1 MRVSMQQ
8 SYHSMTNQFNTLS
21 NSLQKT
27 VTQMATGKRL
37 LLPSDDPIA
46 ATRIS
51 QLNRDQAAIDQY
63 QSNIDA
69 ASSSMNQ
76 QESVLDS
83 VNNTLLSI
91 RDDLLAVQND
101 TIDASGMNS
110 YGSVIESAT
119 ESIVAALNYQ
129 DADGHYIFGGTVND
143 QPPIVYEDTDGDGEG
158 DEYVYQGNDNH
169 RETTVSNG
177 VTIDTNVSV
186 GEMFGDDLSI
196 LNTLDDLSKSL
207 QNPDLDPMDPQIS
220 DNIQQ
225 AIDTLDRA
233 TEGLNTAT
241 ASLGERQNTISMLS
255 DAQTGVS
262 NANADLIGQL
272 QDLDYGPATIEF
284 TGLQMA
290 MEATMKTYA
299 KVSNL
304 SLFNV
309 VD

>member
-1 MRVSMQQ
+1 MRVSAQQ
-8 SYHSMTNQFNTLS
+8 SYNSMNNQFNTLS
-21 NSLQKT
+21 TRLQT
-27 VTQMATGKRL
+27 TITQMATGKRI

-46 ATRIS
+46 ATRIT
-51 QLNRDQAAIDQY
+51 QLNREQAAIEQY
-63 QSNIDA
+63 QSNISA

-83 VNNTLLSI
+83 VDNTLLSI
-91 RDDLLAVQND
+91 RDDLLAAQNG
-101 TIDASGMNS
+101 TLDATDLSS
-110 YGSVIESAT
+110 YGSAIESAT
-119 ESIVAALNYQ
+119 HSIVAALNYQ
-129 DADGHYIFGGTVND
+129 DEDGHYIFGGTVND
-143 QPPIVYEDTDGDGEG
+143 KPPIVYEDTDGDGEG

-196 LNTLDDLSKSL
+196 LNTLDDVSKTL
-207 QNPDLDPMDPQIS
+207 QDPALDPTDPAVS
-220 DNIQQ
+220 TDIQQ
-225 AIDTLDRA
+225 AIDTVDRA
-233 TEGLNTAT
+233 TEGLNTAI
-241 ASLGERQNTISMLS
+241 ASLGERQNTIGMLS

-262 NANADLIGQL
+262 DANQDLIGQL

-299 KVSNL
+299 KVSDL

>member
-1 MRVSMQQ
+1 MRVSAQQ
-8 SYHSMTNQFNTLS
+8 SYNSMNNQFNTLS
-21 NSLQKT
+21 TRLQT
-27 VTQMATGKRL
+27 TITQMATGKRI

-46 ATRIS
+46 ATRIT
-51 QLNRDQAAIDQY
+51 QLNREQAAIGQY
-63 QSNIDA
+63 QSNINA

-91 RDDLLAVQND
+91 RDDLLAAQNG
-101 TIDASGMNS
+101 TLDATDLSS
-110 YGSVIESAT
+110 YGSAIESAT
-119 ESIVAALNYQ
+119 QSIVAALNYQ
-129 DADGHYIFGGTVND
+129 DEDSHYIFGGTVND
-143 QPPIVYEDTDGDGEG
+143 KPPIVYEDTDGDGEG

-196 LNTLDDLSKSL
+196 LNTLDDVSKTL
-207 QNPDLDPMDPQIS
+207 QDPALDPTDPAVS
-220 DNIQQ
+220 TDIQQ
-225 AIDTLDRA
+225 AIDMVDRA
-233 TEGLNTAT
+233 TEGLNTAI
-241 ASLGERQNTISMLS
+241 ASLGERQNTIGMLS

-262 NANADLIGQL
+262 DANQDLIGQL

-299 KVSNL
+299 KVSDL

>member
-1 MRVSMQQ
+1 MRVSVQQ
-8 SYHSMTNQFNTLS
+8 SYHSMNNQFNKLS
-21 NSLQKT
+21 TSLQKT
-27 VTQMATGKRL
+27 ITQMATGKRV

-46 ATRIS
+46 ATRIT
-51 QLNRDQAAIDQY
+51 QLNREQSAIDQY

-91 RDDLLAVQND
+91 RDDLLAVQNG
-101 TIDASGMNS
+101 TIDASGMNN

-129 DADGHYIFGGTVND
+129 DEDGHYIFGGTVND
-143 QPPIVYEDTDGDGEG
+143 QPPIVYQDTDGDGEG

-177 VTIDTNVSV
+177 VTIETNVSV

-196 LNTLDDLSKSL
+196 LNTLDNLSKTL
-207 QNPDLDPMDPQIS
+207 QDPDVDPMDPQIS
-220 DNIQQ
+220 DDIQQ

-233 TEGLNTAT
+233 TEGLNTAI
-241 ASLGERQNTISMLS
+241 ASLGERQNTIGMLS

-299 KVSNL
+299 KVSDL

>member
-1 MRVSMQQ
+1 MRVSVQQ
-8 SYHSMTNQFNTLS
+8 SYHSMNTQFNQLS
-21 NSLQKT
+21 TSLQKT
-27 VTQMATGKRL
+27 ITQMATGKRV

-46 ATRIS
+46 ATRIT
-51 QLNRDQAAIDQY
+51 QLNREQAAIDQY
-63 QSNIDA
+63 QANIDA

-83 VNNTLLSI
+83 VNNTLLSV
-91 RDDLLAVQND
+91 RDDLLAVQNG
-101 TIDASGMNS
+101 TIDASGMNN
-110 YGSVIESAT
+110 YGSEIESAT

-129 DADGHYIFGGTVND
+129 DEDGHYIFGGTVND
-143 QPPIVYEDTDGDGEG
+143 QPPIVYQDTDGDGEG
-158 DEYVYQGNDNH
+158 DEYVYQGNDKH

-177 VTIDTNVSV
+177 VTIETNVSV
-186 GEMFGDDLSI
+186 GEMFGDDLAI
-196 LNTLDDLSKSL
+196 LNTLDDLSKTL
-207 QNPDLDPMDPQIS
+207 QDPNVDPMDPQVS
-220 DNIQQ
+220 DDIQQ
-225 AIDTLDRA
+225 AIDSLDRA
-233 TEGLNTAT
+233 TEGLNTAI

-299 KVSNL
+299 KVSDL

>member
-1 MRVSMQQ
+1 MRVSAQQ
-8 SYHSMTNQFNTLS
+8 SYNSMNNQFNTLS
-21 NSLQKT
+21 TRLQT
-27 VTQMATGKRL
+27 TITQMATGKRI

-46 ATRIS
+46 ATRIT
-51 QLNRDQAAIDQY
+51 QLNREQAAIEQY
-63 QSNIDA
+63 QSNINA

-83 VNNTLLSI
+83 VDNTLLSI
-91 RDDLLAVQND
+91 RDDLLAAQNG
-101 TIDASGMNS
+101 TLDATDLSS
-110 YGSVIESAT
+110 YGSAIESAT
-119 ESIVAALNYQ
+119 HSIVAALNYQ
-129 DADGHYIFGGTVND
+129 DEDGHYIFGGTVND
-143 QPPIVYEDTDGDGEG
+143 KPPIVYEDTDGDGEG

-196 LNTLDDLSKSL
+196 LNTLDDVSKTL
-207 QNPDLDPMDPQIS
+207 QDPALDPTDPAVS
-220 DNIQQ
+220 TDIQQ
-225 AIDTLDRA
+225 AIDMVDRA
-233 TEGLNTAT
+233 TEGLNTAI
-241 ASLGERQNTISMLS
+241 ASLGERQNTIGMLS

-262 NANADLIGQL
+262 DANQDLIGQL

-299 KVSNL
+299 KVSDL

>member
-1 MRVSMQQ
+1 MRVSAQQ
-8 SYHSMTNQFNTLS
+8 SYNSMNNQFNTLS
-21 NSLQKT
+21 TRLQT
-27 VTQMATGKRL
+27 TITQMATGKRI

-46 ATRIS
+46 ATRIT
-51 QLNRDQAAIDQY
+51 QLNREQAAIEQY
-63 QSNIDA
+63 QSNINA

-83 VNNTLLSI
+83 VDNTLLSI
-91 RDDLLAVQND
+91 RDDLLAAQNG
-101 TIDASGMNS
+101 TLDATDLSS
-110 YGSVIESAT
+110 YGSAIESAT
-119 ESIVAALNYQ
+119 HSIVAALNYQ
-129 DADGHYIFGGTVND
+129 DEDGHYIFGGTVND
-143 QPPIVYEDTDGDGEG
+143 KPPIVYEDTDGDGEG

-196 LNTLDDLSKSL
+196 LNTLDDVSKTL
-207 QNPDLDPMDPQIS
+207 QDPALDPTDPAVS
-220 DNIQQ
+220 TDIQQ
-225 AIDTLDRA
+225 AIDTVDRA
-233 TEGLNTAT
+233 TEGLNTAI
-241 ASLGERQNTISMLS
+241 ASLGERQNTIGMLS

-262 NANADLIGQL
+262 DANQDLIGQL

-299 KVSNL
+299 KVSDL

>member
-1 MRVSMQQ
+1 MQQ